1 MIKHQR
7 PLATLLLCAL
17 SSTAFASPRCDQDTT
32 QGSWVY
38 TCEGTLPA
46 SAQTSPPPAQINSR
60 ILGRCTANR
69 TGYFSCE
76 GTVNVGGTILSQTL
90 NGQANT
96 RQNCT
101 GRIIYTQTIAGFAAD
116 PLDIQYVISE
126 KGDAIN
132 GLPTNSRGVLSC
144 RLARIGN
151 GGD

>member
-1 MIKHQR
+1 MNKR
-7 PLATLLLCAL
+7 PYAPLLLCAFV
-17 SSTAFASPRCDQDTT
+17 SSAFAGPRCDQETT

-60 ILGRCTANR
+60 ILGRCAANR
-69 TGYFSCE
+69 SGYFSCE
-76 GTVNVGGTILSQTL
+76 GTVNFGGTVVAQTL
-90 NGQANT
+90 NGQANNH
-96 RQNCT
+96 QNCT
-101 GRIIYTQTIAGFAAD
+101 GRIVYTQTVAGFPAD

-126 KGDAIN
+126 KGDAID

-144 RLARIGN
+144 RLVRIGN